1 MKEIML
7 NEKNPLNGSWL
18 CWIPN
23 TPIAYSFKGTKT
35 AKKFCDG
42 INKAFDEGKIK
53 IDDFGRLVKTNQ

>member
-23 TPIAYSFKGTKT
+23 TPVAYCLKGSKT
-35 AKKFCDG
+35 AKKFCNE
-42 INKAFDEGKIK
+42 INKAFDEGKLK
-53 IDDFGRLVKTNQ
+53 IDDFGRLVKVD

>member
-1 MKEIML
+1 ML

-23 TPIAYSFKGTKT
+23 TSIAYSFKGTKT
-35 AKKFCDG
+35 AKKFSDG